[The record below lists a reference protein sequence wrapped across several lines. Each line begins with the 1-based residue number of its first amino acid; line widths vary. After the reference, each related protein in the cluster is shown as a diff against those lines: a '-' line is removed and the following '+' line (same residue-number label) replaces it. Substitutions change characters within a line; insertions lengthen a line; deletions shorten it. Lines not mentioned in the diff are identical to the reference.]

1 MLNVTYRGLRKHVA
15 TIDGDA
21 TSCFQPGSRRL
32 ALRGPRKR
40 WRSDHATREF
50 ASGLEPPKGFVIAT
64 TFTGFLDQPD
74 NASILLAEFPPV
86 AFNQFRNGF
95 TADAMAK
102 HGMRLLSNET
112 IDGVPYEQ
120 ITVRAEQRVGNQ
132 IFDKWLMTIN
142 GPDVVGM
149 VTVSIAK
156 PAPPRLSD
164 AVIRAALASVRINA
178 TASVDPRSPPCRS
191 RSSRQRASNTASPW
205 PAGDLLLKETPP
217 PPEGQLDDVGFIVTL
232 AGEDSH
238 CAL

>member
-1 MLNVTYRGLRKHVA
+1 MLSAWLSPAGSSRAPQTLPIRSRH
-15 TIDGDA
+15 
-21 TSCFQPGSRRL
+21 PGVRIS
-32 ALRGPRKR
+32 
-40 WRSDHATREF
+40 
-50 ASGLEPPKGFVIAT
+50 LEPPKGFVIAT

-178 TASVDPRSPPCRS
+178 TASVDPIAALPFSIEP
-191 RSSRQRASNTASPW
+191 TARFKYRKPL
-205 PAGDLLLKETPP
+205 AGRGLLLK
-217 PPEGQLDDVGFIVTL
+217 GNAAS
-232 AGEDSH
+232 AGGTAGRRRLHRHSRRRNSH

>member
-1 MLNVTYRGLRKHVA
+1 MWRLSMAMRHLAFSLALAGWLFAGPANA
-15 TIDGDA
+15 GDPI
-21 TSCFQPGSRRL
+21 TPPGSRI
-32 ALRGPRKR
+32 
-40 WRSDHATREF
+40 S
-50 ASGLEPPKGFVIAT
+50 LEPPKGFVIAT

-178 TASVDPRSPPCRS
+178 TASVDPIAALPFSIEP
-191 RSSRQRASNTASPW
+191 TARFKYRKPL
-205 PAGDLLLKETPP
+205 AGRGLLLKETPP
-217 PPEGQLDDVGFIVTL
+217 PPEG
-232 AGEDSH
+232 
-238 CAL
+238 